1 MPTAKKVASVSL
13 SINPNPGPGAPG
25 KQTIDVV
32 TKLVAQMLG
41 RAGCERCGRL
51 AFINLGFL
59 GDPGPDA
66 TKLGGISMDV
76 REG

>member
-1 MPTAKKVASVSL
+1 MPTAKKVASISVSL
-13 SINPNPGPGAPG
+13 NPGVGAPQ
-25 KQTIDVV
+25 KQSIEIV

-51 AFINLGFL
+51 AFIDLKFL
-59 GDPGPDA
+59 GDPGPDII
-66 TKLGGISMDV
+66 KLGGVSMDV